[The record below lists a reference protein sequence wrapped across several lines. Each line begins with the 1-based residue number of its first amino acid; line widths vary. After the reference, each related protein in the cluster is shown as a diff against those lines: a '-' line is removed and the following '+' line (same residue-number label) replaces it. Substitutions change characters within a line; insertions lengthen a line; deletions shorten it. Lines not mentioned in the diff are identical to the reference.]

1 MRWLGAVAFV
11 AAGLVT
17 QDVNANGAFPASG
30 QILVDPSNPN
40 TLWIRT
46 TYGYA
51 KTTDAGQTFHLI
63 CEEGV
68 GYSNGFHPHAA
79 ITATGAL
86 FMGLS
91 DGLVVG
97 RGDTCSFERAPELE
111 DSFVTDVSMGPD
123 GRAIALV
130 LPPNGERARVYASDD
145 DVQTWAQ
152 LGGLL
157 PEKLTPLTLD
167 AAPSDP
173 DVIYVSALT
182 QGNTI
187 RGTVLSSID
196 GGATW
201 DGILIPGSDAVE
213 VAPFIAGIDPNDP
226 GRIYVRLNG
235 APGRL
240 LVSDDYGASFDE
252 VLTTTG
258 FLYAFKLTADG
269 SEAYFGGNMDGL
281 HHLDTSTFEDTPLA
295 SLATRCVTLDDGN
308 ILSCGEEAADGFS
321 AGISRDGGETFSP
334 LLQNRC
340 FEGILPC
347 DATSVVTEVCEP
359 QWSMIKS
366 QIGAIGD
373 CDEVGGSPGT
383 GGSAQGGGGQSS
395 NTTTTTTTGQ
405 GAQGEGGSGHDDAD
419 GFGGGSGCS
428 CTTPTVRRTDAWP
441 WIAGLL
447 GGLMLRRRRRR
458 NQRCK
463 RHASRRQCAACSP
476 NNREP

>member
-1 MRWLGAVAFV
+1 MRLAAASVLAMIGLV
-11 AAGLVT
+11 AA
-17 QDVNANGAFPASG
+17 DANANGAFPASG
-30 QILVDPSNPN
+30 QILVDPSNPS

-51 KTTDAGQTFHLI
+51 KTTDAGDTFHLI

-79 ITATGAL
+79 ITQTGAL
-86 FMGLS
+86 FMGLA

-130 LPPNGERARVYASDD
+130 LPPNGDRARVYASDD

-152 LGGLL
+152 LGSLL

-182 QGNTI
+182 QGNMI
-187 RGTVLSSID
+187 RGTVLSSLD

-226 GRIYVRLNG
+226 GRIFVRLNG

-240 LVSDDYGASFDE
+240 LVSDNYGASFDE

-258 FLYAFKLTADG
+258 FLYAFKLTPDG

-281 HHLDTSTFEDTPLA
+281 HHLDTSSFEDTPLA

-308 ILSCGEEAADGFS
+308 ILSCGEESADGFS

-347 DATSVVTEVCEP
+347 DATSPVAEVCEP
-359 QWSMIKS
+359 QWPMIKS
-366 QIGAIGD
+366 QIGATGD
-373 CDEVGGSPGT
+373 CDEVGGAPPGT
-383 GGSAQGGGGQSS
+383 GGASSQGGGGQAPS
-395 NTTTTTTTGQ
+395 TTTVSGQ
-405 GAQGEGGSGHDDAD
+405 GGEGGTTYYD
-419 GFGGGSGCS
+419 GDGYGDEPGCS
-428 CTTPTVRRTDAWP
+428 CATTSASNHSWSWLAV
-441 WIAGLL
+441 L
-447 GGLMLRRRRRR
+447 GGAFLIRRRRDAMFI
-458 NQRCK
+458 QRCTA
-463 RHASRRQCAACSP
+463 HASRRQCAACSP